1 MDWLLPLFP
10 QGGGLGQ
17 SVITTVWIGV
27 MVVGILN
34 LRFGFPLTGLVVPGY
49 LTPLVIVNPTSATV
63 ILIESILVYGLM
75 RFSAKE
81 LMERF
86 GYSELFGRDRFFA
99 IILLSILV
107 RVLMDMLLW
116 PILANELS
124 QWDITF
130 DYASHLYSLGLVIIA
145 LTANVM
151 WNGGFR
157 YGLGVTLLQL
167 LITFVIVRF
176 GLMELTNFSI
186 ANLSIMYEAVAASII
201 AAPKA
206 YIILVI
212 TAFLASRANIK
223 YGWEFNGIMLP
234 ALLALQLMEPW
245 KLLTSFVET
254 GVILLIGGL
263 LLSFTRLKHA
273 QFEGAR
279 LLIFFFNI
287 GFIYKLGLNYL
298 VANYFPEFKVTDTFA
313 FGYMLSTLLA
323 LKIYQKNALG
333 LIIRA
338 TLQTSIIG
346 GAFAIFIGFLF
357 MFIPSLL
364 TTTNSQSSAFNTH
377 AQSLEERVNLYKSQL
392 YTSAQQTDLSLNQ
405 FEIER
410 QVDSFKLALGRLKKD
425 LKNDESLDLIAQ
437 KLELLSFKLD
447 YDNHF
452 IFISDNITTKPR
464 GLFVIKRSASSPLLL
479 AAPYPTSERIASDG
493 ATALFRLLNNQAL
506 AFGNQQQ
513 TKNSAD
519 SHRMSPFYQAFIE
532 VFEQSELMQIR
543 EVAQNPNSL
552 TTQEGRYFIYNQL
565 PHSLYQK
572 QLETLLG
579 SMVGEFGL
587 SSSNMLPWRHYQG
600 QFVELFLNT
609 NNYSRLLSQLALIDN
624 NLSVTALAETN
635 APLEQ
640 IVLDFQERIT
650 AKGSNQFRLLSYS
663 EAALWENEVISPLL
677 KLHSQLSD
685 ANALNTH
692 MPSLMRINAI
702 ARTLNYELLI
712 IKSSP
717 TALLGLRPLDTPA
730 AYALGQ
736 GLYLFG
742 LGQRSNLS
750 IQVPRPLFESNTLK
764 FASALFEHTEAK
776 TLLIAGAHP
785 FANKDANVMAPD
797 NITSLFNVVHQST
810 LRAFQATPLLSV
822 QIRSHSAP
830 SEIRPS
836 AIAYLNTEPNPAVQN
851 EVSQLMSSLNYL
863 NVSAQEVVGSRETRG
878 LEIGTSPQSGYQ
890 LFSKQTE
897 LATLWL
903 ASDFKQ
909 HFALEDSAQ
918 NERLLSTLKQNRIE
932 PTTLKAWQAQEWAV
946 LPEPHILKVK
956 TLLKQFSDY
965 QQVGAVAQLCQSQ
978 KQCNTRLLTMQFRG
992 REHSV
997 LVLLLGSKPAM
1008 MYFPSL
1014 KLTILNKMEFNKYVL
1029 EVSDVSP

>member
-27 MVVGILN
+27 MVVGVLN

-49 LTPLVIVNPTSATV
+49 LTPLLIVNPTSATV
-63 ILIESILVYGLM
+63 ILVESILVYGLM

-86 GYSELFGRDRFFA
+86 GYAELFGRDRFFA

-107 RVLMDMLLW
+107 RVLMDMLFW
-116 PILANELS
+116 PLLAEELS

-157 YGLGVTLLQL
+157 YGMGVTLLQL
-167 LITFVIVRF
+167 TITFVIVRF

-245 KLLTSFVET
+245 KLVTSFAET
-254 GVILLIGGL
+254 GVILLFGGL
-263 LLSFTRLKHA
+263 LLNFTRLKHA

-279 LLIFFFNI
+279 LMMFFFNI

-298 VANYFPEFKVTDTFA
+298 VADYFPELKVTDTFA

-364 TTTNSQSSAFNTH
+364 TTLTNEAPVQNTNVRT
-377 AQSLEERVNLYKSQL
+377 LEERVNLYKSQL
-392 YTSAQQTDLSLNQ
+392 YTSVQQNELALNQ
-405 FEIER
+405 FEIDR
-410 QVDSFKLALGRLKKD
+410 QVDSFKLALGRLKEG
-425 LKNDESLDLIAQ
+425 LNNSESLDLVAQ
-437 KLELLSFKLD
+437 KLDSLSFKLD
-447 YDNHF
+447 YDEQF
-452 IFISDNITTKPR
+452 IFISDNQTMKPR
-464 GLFVIKRSASSPLLL
+464 GLFAIRRGASSALLL
-479 AAPYPTSERIASDG
+479 TAPYPASERIASDG
-493 ATALFRLLNNQAL
+493 ATVLFRLLNNQTL
-506 AFGNQQQ
+506 AFGTQHSP
-513 TKNSAD
+513 KNTAGTTPL
-519 SHRMSPFYQAFIE
+519 SPFYRAFLEI
-532 VFEQSELMQIR
+532 FGQSELLQIR
-543 EVAQNPNSL
+543 ELAQNPNNPN
-552 TTQEGRYFIYNQL
+552 THEGRYFIYNQF

-572 QLETLLG
+572 HLETL
-579 SMVGEFGL
+579 VGTMSREFGL
-587 SSSNMLPWRHYQG
+587 TSINALPWKHYQG
-600 QFVELFLNT
+600 EFVELFLSS

-624 NLSVTALAETN
+624 SLSISPLARIN
-635 APLEQ
+635 ASLEQ
-640 IVLDFQERIT
+640 VILEFQDKIT
-650 AKGSNQFRLLSYS
+650 AKGSNQFKLLSNS
-663 EAALWENEVISPLL
+663 EAALWENEVIGPLL
-677 KLHSQLSD
+677 KLSSLLSD
-685 ANALNTH
+685 DALSNH

-702 ARTLNYELLI
+702 ARTLNYEVLI
-712 IKSSP
+712 LQTP
-717 TALLGLRPLDTPA
+717 QTTLLGIRPLDTPE
-730 AYALGQ
+730 AYSLGQ

-742 LGQRSNLS
+742 LGQRNNLS

-764 FASALFEHTEAK
+764 FSSALFEHTEAK
-776 TLLIAGAHP
+776 TLLVAGAHP
-785 FANKDANVMAPD
+785 FANQDANVMAPD
-797 NITSLFNVVHQST
+797 KVTSLFNVVHQST
-810 LRAFQATPLLSV
+810 LRVLKETPLLSV

-830 SEIRPS
+830 TEVRPS
-836 AIAYLNTEPNPAVQN
+836 ALAYLNTEPNPTVHN
-851 EVSQLMSSLNYL
+851 EVSQLMNSLDYL
-863 NVSAQEVVGSRETRG
+863 GVSPHVVAGSRETRG

-890 LFSKQTE
+890 LFSKPSE

-909 HFALEDSAQ
+909 HFALEDGAQ
-918 NERLLSTLKQNRIE
+918 NERLLSTLKQNRIQSS
-932 PTTLKAWQAQEWAV
+932 TLHVWQQKDWAV
-946 LPEPHILKVK
+946 LSEPQRQQIASSLQ
-956 TLLKQFSDY
+956 QFSDD
-965 QQVGAVAQLCQSQ
+965 QQVGAIAQLCQPLQ
-978 KQCNTRLLTMQFRG
+978 QCQMQLTTMIFRG
-992 REHSV
+992 REQTAIV
-997 LVLLLGSKPAM
+997 LFLASKPAM
-1008 MYFPSL
+1008 IYFPSL
-1014 KLTILNKMEFNKYVL
+1014 KLTIFSKKALNQTIL
-1029 EVSDVSP
+1029 EASNVSP